1 MKIADLD
8 LPEALRD
15 FYQKTGLLELHPP
28 QAAAVERGLLNGKS
42 ILAAIPT
49 ASGKTLLAEMA
60 MLKSISNG
68 GKAIYIVPLKSL
80 ASEKY
85 DRFMQFEKLPIKEGG
100 VRIGIATGD
109 YESKG
114 EYLGEKDIIVVT
126 SEKTDSL
133 LRNGASWMNHL
144 SVVVADEVHLID
156 SANRGPTLEVTLT
169 KLMKINPVI
178 QVLALSATI
187 GNARDL
193 AKWLKAELV
202 HSDWRPTKLREG
214 VFFGK
219 AITFSDSD
227 DKLILDMIESD
238 GVLSIVADTLK
249 NSCQCL
255 VFANSRKSSESIAK
269 DLSKLV
275 SKELSN
281 EEKVQTNIISQDVM
295 RYAESDTCRKLAV
308 CVSQGVAFH
317 HAGLKGEHRRIVE
330 DAFRKNIIKVI
341 ACTPTLAAGLNLP
354 ARRVIIRDFKRF
366 ENNSGNKPIPVL
378 EYKQMAGRAGRPRL
392 DPYGESILIAKTH
405 SEFEELFNRYIYGKP
420 EIIYSRL
427 GTRPAIRAHILS
439 IIATDFC
446 RSRDD
451 IQQFMNGT
459 FFAHTRD
466 NADEELKIIINDI
479 LDFLLKEEMIEQN
492 SVGSFRATK
501 LGILTSKLYID
512 PLSTSQIV
520 HGLKRY
526 QKMKKDNVFGLLHL
540 ICSTNDVRKRD
551 LRKDDWSLTMDYV
564 NEHISDFLVDVP
576 DVNEDTEIKF
586 FLKEIKAAALVDKW
600 INESSEDEITSSF
613 NVGPGDI
620 RDVMDSCTWLM
631 HGTAEISRLFG
642 MNKSAKM
649 ARELEVRIEYGINH
663 ELLDLVELTGVGR
676 ARARKLYDAGF
687 TSREKL
693 KDAKLEA
700 VASIPGIS
708 GKLAVNIL
716 NQLGRKIE
724 DNISSEH
731 ETRQV
736 GQSTLF
742 SFNE

>member
-255 VFANSRKSSESIAK
+255 VLLIQGRAVRVLLKTYRNLYLKNYLMK
-269 DLSKLV
+269 KKSKL
-275 SKELSN
+275 
-281 EEKVQTNIISQDVM
+281 
-295 RYAESDTCRKLAV
+295 
-308 CVSQGVAFH
+308 
-317 HAGLKGEHRRIVE
+317 
-330 DAFRKNIIKVI
+330 
-341 ACTPTLAAGLNLP
+341 
-354 ARRVIIRDFKRF
+354 
-366 ENNSGNKPIPVL
+366 
-378 EYKQMAGRAGRPRL
+378 
-392 DPYGESILIAKTH
+392 IL
-405 SEFEELFNRYIYGKP
+405 L
-420 EIIYSRL
+420 
-427 GTRPAIRAHILS
+427 
-439 IIATDFC
+439 
-446 RSRDD
+446 
-451 IQQFMNGT
+451 
-459 FFAHTRD
+459 
-466 NADEELKIIINDI
+466 
-479 LDFLLKEEMIEQN
+479 
-492 SVGSFRATK
+492 
-501 LGILTSKLYID
+501 
-512 PLSTSQIV
+512 
-520 HGLKRY
+520 
-526 QKMKKDNVFGLLHL
+526 
-540 ICSTNDVRKRD
+540 
-551 LRKDDWSLTMDYV
+551 
-564 NEHISDFLVDVP
+564 
-576 DVNEDTEIKF
+576 
-586 FLKEIKAAALVDKW
+586 
-600 INESSEDEITSSF
+600 
-613 NVGPGDI
+613 
-620 RDVMDSCTWLM
+620 
-631 HGTAEISRLFG
+631 
-642 MNKSAKM
+642 AKM
-649 ARELEVRIEYGINH
+649 
-663 ELLDLVELTGVGR
+663 
-676 ARARKLYDAGF
+676 
-687 TSREKL
+687 
-693 KDAKLEA
+693 
-700 VASIPGIS
+700 
-708 GKLAVNIL
+708 
-716 NQLGRKIE
+716 
-724 DNISSEH
+724 
-731 ETRQV
+731 
-736 GQSTLF
+736 
-742 SFNE
+742 